1 MNITRLRQIGFTL
14 SLISLIPSLLY
25 LFIGEIA
32 LILERILTGTI
43 IIVIFTFI
51 LEYIVSGFSISKL
64 LVSIKLKKG
73 AMLGFATGI
82 VAMAIIRS
90 GAIKA
95 ICQLL
100 HVACRQLQTSG
111 RNDFLMLPTLP
122 LFLAVLALVTGLAG
136 LILIALARLE
146 DFAFED

>member
-1 MNITRLRQIGFTL
+1 
-14 SLISLIPSLLY
+14 
-25 LFIGEIA
+25 
-32 LILERILTGTI
+32 
-43 IIVIFTFI
+43 
-51 LEYIVSGFSISKL
+51 
-64 LVSIKLKKG
+64 
-73 AMLGFATGI
+73 MLGFATGI